1 MFKIYELFSS
11 YDNKYLYDRA
21 CYALT
26 TINNANF
33 ISIHLDLI
41 MFPLYIFVSIQKFLC
56 VLTSTLNIYLSHCFS
71 LFLPMYTFNIKC
83 VSNVIGIFDNS
94 DICYIKIVYMYM

>member
-11 YDNKYLYDRA
+11 YDNKYLYDRT

-71 LFLPMYTFNIKC
+71 LFLPMVC
-83 VSNVIGIFDNS
+83 AM
-94 DICYIKIVYMYM
+94 YITGFVNYVLCTRLI